1 MDVHKDSSIIA
12 PRQSPMSAAFL
23 RAQWTAAAATVA
35 GIIAMFLYPGGTA
48 RDHAAAGYSI
58 ANNYLSDLGMTVA
71 WNGQPNR
78 IGAALFVTSMVL
90 LVVGMGGALAGFVRL
105 YASTP
110 RGRRFAY
117 AAAIAGALDCACF
130 IGVALTPENRAMSL
144 HVAFTLAAF
153 RILPVV
159 ALLIALAARAT
170 PAMPQRIAAAW
181 CVLALVLFAY
191 AASLQGGAWAATA
204 TGFVAQVLAQKVV
217 AIVMV
222 SVVVWQSHV
231 ALRMVAPPTPVARPA
246 HLT

>member
-1 MDVHKDSSIIA
+1 MR
-12 PRQSPMSAAFL
+12 PAFV
-23 RAQWTAAAATVA
+23 RARWTAAGATVG

-48 RDHAAAGYSI
+48 RDHATVGYSLTH
-58 ANNYLSDLGMTVA
+58 NYLSDLGMTVA
-71 WNGQPNR
+71 WDGRPNR
-78 IGAALFVTSMVL
+78 IGAALFVTSLVL

-105 YASTP
+105 YASNA

-130 IGVALTPENRAMSL
+130 IGVALTPEDRAMPL

-159 ALLIALAARAT
+159 ALLITLAARAT
-170 PAMPQRIAAAW
+170 PGVPRRTAAVW
-181 CVLALVLFAY
+181 GGLALVLFAY

-204 TGFVAQVLAQKVV
+204 MGYVAQVVAQKVV

-231 ALRMVAPPTPVARPA
+231 AMRMVAPPTPVARA
-246 HLT
+246 SHLT